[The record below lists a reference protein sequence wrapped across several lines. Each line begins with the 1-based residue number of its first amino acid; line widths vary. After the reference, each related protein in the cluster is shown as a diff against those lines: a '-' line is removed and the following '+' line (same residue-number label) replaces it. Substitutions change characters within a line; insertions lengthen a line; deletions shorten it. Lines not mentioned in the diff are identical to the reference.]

1 MRVVYLHQYF
11 VTPSMPGGTRSYEM
25 AVRLASRGHDV
36 QLITSDRSPGAE
48 RRVTDEDGVTVHWL
62 PVPYGNEMGTGRR
75 LGAFLDFARRAGGLA
90 RRLDP
95 DLLFASSTPLTI
107 ALPALQAIAGRP
119 VPLVFEVRDL
129 WPDVPIAMG
138 ALRQPGAQQ
147 AARLLE
153 RTAYRHSTRIIA
165 LSEEMRAGV
174 VAAGFPAAA
183 TTVIPNGS
191 DVAAFRGRDDEAAA
205 FRARAPWLGERPL
218 VVYAGTLGKVNGL
231 SELVQIAAAARDSAP
246 EVRFLVVGSGAEEP
260 AIRAL
265 AESLGVLGVNFFML
279 PPVPKSEMPAVLN
292 AADLATS
299 FVADIPG
306 LYGESA
312 NKLFDAFAAAR
323 PVAVNGE
330 GPTADLLRESGAGVV
345 LGREPVAAARTIA
358 QFLGDASRVAAA
370 RSAAA
375 RLADEHFARD
385 LQFDRFEQV
394 LIEARAEGRVSRA
407 LAPRRGPR

>member
-1 MRVVYLHQYF
+1 VRVVYLHQYF

-62 PVPYGNEMGTGRR
+62 PVPYGNEMSVGRR
-75 LGAFLDFARRAGGLA
+75 LGAFLDFARRAGGVA

-174 VAAGFPAAA
+174 VAAGFPEAA
-183 TTVIPNGS
+183 TAVIPNGS

-205 FRARAPWLGERPL
+205 FRARLPWLGSRPL
-218 VVYAGTLGKVNGL
+218 VVYAGTLGRVNGI

-246 EVRFLVVGSGAEEP
+246 EVRFLVVGSGAEEA

-265 AESLGVLGVNFFML
+265 AESLGVLDVNFFML

-306 LYGESA
+306 LYGGSA

-330 GPTADLLRESGAGVV
+330 GPPADLLRESGAGLV
-345 LGREPVAAARTIA
+345 LGREPATAARTIT
-358 QFLGDASRVAAA
+358 QFLGDAPRVAAA
-370 RSAAA
+370 RSASA
-375 RLADEHFARD
+375 RLADERFARD

-407 LAPRRGPR
+407 LARRRGPR